1 MHVYDGNPYDDSKC
15 DGSFIMMIHLII
27 MSVIK
32 WLLMVVIHMIIIEV
46 IIYVNV
52 NVIHMKIDNKVNVEF
67 MDYDQNDEAL

>member
-1 MHVYDGNPYDDSKC
+1 
-15 DGSFIMMIHLII
+15 MI
-27 MSVIK
+27 VIK
-32 WLLMVVIHMIIIEV
+32 WMLMVVIHMIIIEV